1 MANSMQE
8 KSTPIAGAAL
18 DLRIWEW
25 LVGLLFIGLLVFVT
39 PIPKVAAIG
48 LVFVAA
54 VVKAV
59 LVVRKYMHLAAEH
72 WLLYVLALTPVVLI
86 AGMAIA
92 LLPDIAFRP

>member
-1 MANSMQE
+1 MQQ
-8 KSTPIAGAAL
+8 KSAHLAGAAL
-18 DLRIWEW
+18 DIRIWEW
-25 LVGLLFIGLLVFVT
+25 LVALLVIGLMVFLM
-39 PIPKVAAIG
+39 PIPKVAAIS
-48 LVFVAA
+48 LVFAAA

-92 LLPDIAFRP
+92 LLPDIAFRQ